1 MRKVVV
7 SQFITLD
14 GVVEDPGGSENVP
27 GGGWAF
33 KFDRGPDGDKFKFD
47 EVMASDALLL
57 GRKTYEGFAAAWPGR
72 TDDVGFADKFNSMPK
87 YVVSTTLTSPEWNNT
102 TVIGTDLAKEIAALK
117 EGGDGDILVNGSVR
131 LARALLQQDLVDE
144 LRLMVFPIVLGGGKR
159 LFEGGVPPKLL
170 KLVETRQ
177 ASDVAILTLRRA

>member
-1 MRKVVV
+1 
-7 SQFITLD
+7 
-14 GVVEDPGGSENVP
+14 
-27 GGGWAF
+27 
-33 KFDRGPDGDKFKFD
+33 
-47 EVMASDALLL
+47 
-57 GRKTYEGFAAAWPGR
+57 
-72 TDDVGFADKFNSMPK
+72 MPK